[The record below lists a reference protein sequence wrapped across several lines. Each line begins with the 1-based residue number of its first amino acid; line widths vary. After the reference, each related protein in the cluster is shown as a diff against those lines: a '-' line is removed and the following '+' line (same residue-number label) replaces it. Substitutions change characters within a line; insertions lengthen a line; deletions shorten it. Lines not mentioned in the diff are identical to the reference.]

1 MFVQSKDPPLPSAVQ
16 LALDDGRLLEAIKAL
31 RQTETIDLATAKM
44 RIDTY
49 VQAHPQ
55 VQERLAARARE
66 FRKSLIAWALVVDAA
81 LLIGALYWFFGR

>member
-1 MFVQSKDPPLPSAVQ
+1 
-16 LALDDGRLLEAIKAL
+16 
-31 RQTETIDLATAKM
+31 
-44 RIDTY
+44 
-49 VQAHPQ
+49 